1 MGFEVTKEKVNVQ
14 LNDEMIKGLEKQL
27 ESKFSPDIVSNMVSQ
42 ISKTNRI
49 ERMDPDDI
57 ILPDI
62 E

>member
-1 MGFEVTKEKVNVQ
+1 
-14 LNDEMIKGLEKQL
+14 MIKGLEKQL
-27 ESKFSPDIVSNMVSQ
+27 ESKFSSDIVSKMVSQ
-42 ISKTNRI
+42 ISKTNRN